1 MPGPRGATSRTA
13 VDRLACVNVPTFSL
27 QLLLQRRPQWSAE
40 PVAIVADDKPQALI
54 LYANERA
61 TATGV
66 AAGMRYGPALSLA
79 PALRADVVSLAE
91 IDRAVTRITTTLQKF
106 SPKVEPSGS
115 EPGVFWVDAGGLD
128 RLYPSPASWAQA
140 IRSALAEDGYRAAIA
155 VGFSRFGT
163 YAAAKAVGDVR
174 VFANPDDERLA
185 AHAIP
190 LDRLHIAAEAREI
203 LRRLAVRSVGALL
216 RLPPEG
222 LLERFGPDIYRLH
235 RLAAGALW
243 TPLQPR
249 PEHEPVRR
257 ALVLDV
263 PETDSG
269 RLLFLIKQL
278 LDPLLATLAAR
289 GQALA
294 ALDLSMTPE
303 GHAAHALQIRPATPT
318 LDAVQI
324 LDLVRLQ
331 MEHWALPAGV
341 AGITLTA
348 HGLPA
353 PTDPGRLFAA
363 HARRDLT
370 AAGRA
375 LARLR
380 AAFGEDAVVR
390 ARLRAGHLP
399 EARFAW
405 EPVTHLMPAASPR
418 GAGANPRTLVRRILA
433 RPIPIPYRPQQWR
446 DGGGPYVVSGGWWA
460 RDVHRD
466 YQFVETPRG
475 DLLWVY
481 YDQRRGRWYLH
492 GRVE

>member
-1 MPGPRGATSRTA
+1 M
-13 VDRLACVNVPTFSL
+13 DRLACVNVPTFSL
-27 QLLLQRRPQWSAE
+27 QVLLRRRPHWVAE
-40 PVAIVADDKPQALI
+40 PVAIVADNKPQALI
-54 LYANERA
+54 LYANECAAQR
-61 TATGV
+61 GV

-91 IDRAVTRITTTLQKF
+91 IEHAVSRITSTLQKF
-106 SPKVEPSGS
+106 SPTVEPSGS

-128 RLYPSPASWAQA
+128 RLYPSPASWAYA
-140 IRSALAEDGYRAAIA
+140 IRAALAEDGYRAAIA

-163 YAAAKAVGDVR
+163 YAAAKAAGDVR
-174 VFANPDDERLA
+174 VFASPDDERLT

-190 LDRLHIAAEAREI
+190 LDRLHIAPEAREI
-203 LRRLAVRSVGALL
+203 LRRLAVQSVGALL

-222 LLERFGPDIYRLH
+222 LLERFGPDIFRLH

-249 PEHEPVRR
+249 PESIPMRR
-257 ALVLDV
+257 VLVLDT
-263 PETDSG
+263 PDTDSG
-269 RLLFLIKQL
+269 RLLFLIKQQ
-278 LDPLLATLAAR
+278 LDPLLATLSAQ

-303 GHAAHALQIRPATPT
+303 GHPAHARQIRPATPT

-331 MEHWALPAGV
+331 LEHVALPAGV
-341 AGITLTA
+341 IGITLTA
-348 HGLPA
+348 HGLPVPA
-353 PTDPGRLFAA
+353 DPGRLFTV
-363 HARRDLT
+363 HARRDVT

-380 AAFGEDAVVR
+380 AAFGENAVVR

-405 EPVTHLMPAASPR
+405 EPVTHLAPAASSR
-418 GAGANPRTLVRRILA
+418 RAGPANPRTLVRRILA
-433 RPIPIPYRPQQWR
+433 RPLPIPHRPQQWH

-460 RDVHRD
+460 RDVHRE
-466 YQFVETPRG
+466 YRFVETPRG
-475 DLLWVY
+475 DLFWVY

>member
-1 MPGPRGATSRTA
+1 M
-13 VDRLACVNVPTFSL
+13 DRLACVNIPTFSL
-27 QLLLQRRPQWSAE
+27 QLLLQRRPEWNAQ
-40 PVAIVADDKPQALI
+40 PVAIVADDRPQALI
-54 LYANERA
+54 IYTSERA
-61 TATGV
+61 ADVGV
-66 AAGMRYGPALSLA
+66 VAGMRYATALSLA
-79 PALRADVVSLAE
+79 PALRADVVSAAE
-91 IDRAVTRITTTLQKF
+91 IDHAVSRITTVLQKY

-115 EPGVFWVDAGGLD
+115 EPGVFWIDAGGLD
-128 RLYPSPASWAQA
+128 RLYPSPASWAQP
-140 IRSALAEDGYRAAIA
+140 IRSALSENGYRAAIA

-163 YAAAKAVGDVR
+163 YAAAKASPDVR
-174 VFANPDDERLA
+174 VFATPEEERLA

-222 LLERFGPDIYRLH
+222 LLERFGPDAYRLH
-235 RLAAGALW
+235 RLAAGTLW
-243 TPLQPR
+243 MPLQPR

-257 ALVLDV
+257 TLVLDA
-263 PETDSG
+263 PDTDSG
-269 RLLFLIKQL
+269 RLLFLTKQL
-278 LDPLLATLAAR
+278 LDPLLATLADR

-294 ALDLSMTPE
+294 AMDISMKPD
-303 GHAAHALQIRPATPT
+303 GHPQRPLQIRPAAPT

-324 LDLVRLQ
+324 LDLVRLL
-331 MEHWALPAGV
+331 MERWALPAGV

-353 PTDPGRLFAA
+353 SPDPGRLFDA

-375 LARLR
+375 LTRLR
-380 AAFGEDAVVR
+380 AAFGENAIVR

-405 EPVTHLMPAASPR
+405 EPVGHLIPAASPR
-418 GAGANPRTLVRRILA
+418 GAGPANPRTLVRRILA
-433 RPIPIPYRPQQWR
+433 RPVPISHAPRQWR

-460 RDVHRD
+460 REIHRE
-466 YQFVETPRG
+466 YQFVETLRG

-481 YDQRRGRWYLH
+481 YDQRRRCWYLH

>member
-1 MPGPRGATSRTA
+1 MPKTV
-13 VDRLACVNVPTFSL
+13 VDRLACVNIPIFAL
-27 QLLLQRRPQWSAE
+27 QLLLQRRTEWSMQ

-54 LYANERA
+54 IYTNKRAANA
-61 TATGV
+61 GV
-66 AAGMRYGPALSLA
+66 AAGMRYAAALALA
-79 PALRADVVSLAE
+79 PALRADAVSSAE
-91 IDRAVTRITTTLQKF
+91 IDRAMSRITTALQKF
-106 SPKVEPSGS
+106 SPKVEPSDS
-115 EPGVFWVDAGGLD
+115 EPGVFWLDAGGLD

-140 IRSALAEDGYRAAIA
+140 IRSALAKEGYRAAVA

-163 YAAAKAVGDVR
+163 YAAARAFPNVR
-174 VFANPDDERLA
+174 VFATAEDERLA
-185 AHAIP
+185 VQAIP
-190 LDRLHIAAEAREI
+190 LDRLHMAAEVREI

-222 LLERFGPDIYRLH
+222 LLERFGPDLYRLH

-257 ALVLDV
+257 TLVLDA
-263 PETDSG
+263 PDADAG

-278 LDPLLATLAAR
+278 LDPLLASLADR
-289 GQALA
+289 DQALA
-294 ALDLSMTPE
+294 ALDLSMTPD
-303 GHAAHALQIRPATPT
+303 GHPERALQIRPAAPT

-331 MEHWALPAGV
+331 LERSALPAGV
-341 AGITLTA
+341 SGITLAA
-348 HGLPA
+348 HGLPSS
-353 PTDPGRLFAA
+353 PDPGRLFAA

-380 AAFGEDAVVR
+380 AAFGETAIVR
-390 ARLRAGHLP
+390 ARLRPGHLP

-405 EPVTHLMPAASPR
+405 EPAGHLLPAAPPR
-418 GAGANPRTLVRRILA
+418 GAGPTNPRTLVRRILA
-433 RPIPIPYRPQQWR
+433 RPVPIRYAPKEWR

-460 RDVHRD
+460 REVHRE
-466 YQFVETPRG
+466 YHFVETLRG

-481 YDQRRGRWYLH
+481 YDQRRRGWYLH